1 MSACR
6 YGNCNKKCKTSKCKP
21 SRVKY
26 GCEPCRKQ
34 PLDCLPCPAPPV
46 RCIPPVCNEPCVIG
60 CGTGVITKFS
70 KFGVDLDVNNNGNT
84 YNESQF
90 FNSTSGGIEVK
101 ELIESVVVGGFEG
114 GTSCFNINF
123 LDKVPESIFVSES
136 TNGLGPVPPVFNGG
150 LNSRGPVVC
159 CGDLVSC
166 CGFYQYTNS
175 CFAGGFQ
182 QGLLTSTI
190 VLAFIFHI
198 IASKATGNESSVD
211 TNTIDLGGLQTLA
224 VWRSIFAY
232 LSFTFS
238 RYGYYKLFYLKNSKT
253 IQLYLSNLPG
263 SSNNISVTNF
273 VSGTANLVLDGAYD
287 CCETG
292 LGGRRYTGALNASGS
307 EIDTSISLAQPS
319 ESPSFSNTIL
329 DQTNIQEPN
338 QYFGTLTLN
347 IDIPGL
353 NTCN

>member
-1 MSACR
+1 
-6 YGNCNKKCKTSKCKP
+6 
-21 SRVKY
+21 
-26 GCEPCRKQ
+26 
-34 PLDCLPCPAPPV
+34 
-46 RCIPPVCNEPCVIG
+46 VIG

-70 KFGVDLDVNNNGNT
+70 KFGVDLDVKGNGKGNT

-90 FNSTSGGIEVK
+90 FNSHSGGIEIK
-101 ELIESVVVGGFEG
+101 EVIESIVVGGFEG

-123 LDKVPESIFVSES
+123 LDKVPESIFVSETS
-136 TNGLGPVPPVFNGG
+136 NGYGPVPPVFNAG

-198 IASKATGNESSVD
+198 IANSSGYSEPNSTVD
-211 TNTIDLGGLQTLA
+211 IDSIQTHA
-224 VWRSIFAY
+224 VWRAIFSY

-307 EIDTSISLAQPS
+307 EIDTSISLANPGS
-319 ESPSFSNTIL
+319 SDPDPTFDNTIL
-329 DQTNIQEPN
+329 DQKNIPEAN

>member
-1 MSACR
+1 
-6 YGNCNKKCKTSKCKP
+6 
-21 SRVKY
+21 
-26 GCEPCRKQ
+26 
-34 PLDCLPCPAPPV
+34 
-46 RCIPPVCNEPCVIG
+46 VIG

-190 VLAFIFHI
+190 VLAFIFQI
-198 IASKATGNESSVD
+198 IATKSGLINGTGAVP
-211 TNTIDLGGLQTLA
+211 DLEDLKTLA

-307 EIDTSISLAQPS
+307 EIDTSISLANSGSGAPA
-319 ESPSFSNTIL
+319 FDNTIL
-329 DQTNIQEPN
+329 DQNNIQEPN

>member
-1 MSACR
+1 
-6 YGNCNKKCKTSKCKP
+6 
-21 SRVKY
+21 
-26 GCEPCRKQ
+26 
-34 PLDCLPCPAPPV
+34 
-46 RCIPPVCNEPCVIG
+46 VIG

-70 KFGVDLDVNNNGNT
+70 KFGVDLDVNKNGSNT

-90 FNSTSGGIEVK
+90 FESASGGIEIK

-190 VLAFIFHI
+190 VLAFIFQI
-198 IASKATGNESSVD
+198 IATKS
-211 TNTIDLGGLQTLA
+211 GLSGAGAEQGLEELKTTA

-307 EIDTSISLAQPS
+307 EIDTSIRLANSGSGP
-319 ESPSFSNTIL
+319 PAFDNTIL
-329 DQTNIQEPN
+329 DQNNIQEPN